1 MSPSRKAG
9 SSTFRDAILPA
20 GGDPR
25 LVDRIEIEV
34 TECGHFRWLLW
45 HAGQRIYTTA
55 VDRDDLP
62 GMLKASGQLLKTTAL
77 ARKEGLDDG
86 TPRKPT

>member
-1 MSPSRKAG
+1 MAG
-9 SSTFRDAILPA
+9 KDP
-20 GGDPR
+20 PR

-34 TECGHFRWLLW
+34 TEAGQFRWLLW

-62 GMLKASGQLLKTTAL
+62 KMLTASGQLLNTTAL
-77 ARKEGLDDG
+77 ARREGIANG
-86 TPRKPT
+86 TPDQSA